1 MKKIFQKFSKIQKV
15 AIIIAIVLVVV
26 FGFFEMTKSK
36 ENKIWTLNNALEKL
50 EEIYKL
56 ERIKNLGVSKVDT
69 DADANFILKH
79 FKDFKSSDDLKN
91 ITREDLKKIKIRE
104 AKVADLPAI
113 INIHNKGL
121 KKGIWCDLPYKTS
134 AWAAIKE
141 YQELKKKYGKEN
153 IYIRVAEIDGKIV
166 AVMSG
171 AEYQGKAINL
181 ITFVNVDIP
190 QKLWSETVIKI
201 AVNFF
206 ELARSLNLDIVEA
219 RIAKGV
225 WLEGF
230 MRDVIKAESLPD
242 GVWHIDRDYN
252 LSRTWTEEDYNY
264 DNDAVKI
271 REEKNAKGE
280 NLNLNDQSVNEEN
293 GKIISRTEISDTFK
307 KKDGSR
313 EMLIY
318 PSPANIKIDGK
329 WVKIDDYLK
338 QPEEISEDK
347 LESGKQY
354 QMKPFDVYVGA
365 DADNKNIIKY
375 NNDGNQISF
384 SLESLA
390 YKDQNKSFVL
400 ANAEVGNFEYSYKSG
415 MFKDIFNSVDLKY
428 HSTRNGIKEEL
439 FFNSPEILKSIAD
452 PDYFGGK
459 IILKTKIN
467 VSDGIIPELQNNQIF
482 FKKDGQNIFST
493 SQPYIYDQEKRT
505 YQVESELKKE
515 GGVYYLEI
523 ALDYGWM
530 TSDEKAYPLVL
541 DPDLN
546 INPSADVCLCIDST
560 CSTTEADVNN
570 NNIGRAFIKFDISSI
585 PDGMTL
591 QSASL
596 ILAHSTNN
604 ARAINARRFVDQTW
618 TESSALATFTGG
630 SFGSVLST
638 VTSGAGAT
646 ETWNVLGSAS
656 DGLIKEYNDGSTYYS
671 IYLDNGLTYTPA
683 YVKNTTPL
691 ILYLFYNKDATPAT
705 VSDSYDSRE
714 GTTQPILKVTYIAP
728 ACGDGSCNGTETH
741 ATCPIDCSEASSSN
755 NPNTTIFDYV
765 SHPVGAKSILNT
777 PSLGKVQFRKQ

>member
-1 MKKIFQKFSKIQKV
+1 MKKIFQKFSKIQKI
-15 AIIIAIVLVVV
+15 AIIIAIVLVML
-26 FGFFEMTKSK
+26 FGFFEIIKGQKNQT
-36 ENKIWTLNNALEKL
+36 WTLGNVLEKL

-56 ERIKNLGVSKVDT
+56 ERIKNLGVSNVDT
-69 DADANFILKH
+69 DADANFILRH

-91 ITREDLKKIKIRE
+91 ITRGDLKKIKIRE

-113 INIHNKGL
+113 ISIHNKGL
-121 KKGIWCDLPYKTS
+121 KKGVWCDLPYETS

-153 IYIRVAEIDGKIV
+153 IYVRVAEIDGKIA

-206 ELARSLNLDIVEA
+206 ELARSLNLDIVES

-242 GVWHIDRDYN
+242 DVWHIDRDYN
-252 LSRTWTEEDYNY
+252 LNRTWTEEDYNY

-280 NLNLNDQSVNEEN
+280 NSNLNSQPIDEEN
-293 GKIISRTEISDTFK
+293 GKIISQTEISDTFK
-307 KKDGSR
+307 KKDGTR

-338 QPEEISEDK
+338 QPEEIAEDK

-354 QMKPFDVYVGA
+354 QLKPFDVYAGA
-365 DADNKNIIKY
+365 DTDNKNIIKY

-390 YKDQNKSFVL
+390 YKDQNKNLVL
-400 ANAEVGNFEYSYKSG
+400 ANTEVGNFEYSYKSG

-439 FFNSPEILKSIAD
+439 FFNSPEILKNIAD

-515 GGVYYLEI
+515 GAVYYLEI

-546 INPSADVCLCIDST
+546 VNPTS
-560 CSTTEADVNN
+560 DVNLCSDN
-570 NNIGRAFIKFDISSI
+570 SCNVSNGVGMGFIKFDISSI

-596 ILAHSTNN
+596 ILTHSTNL
-604 ARAINARRFVDQTW
+604 ATTITAQRFINQTW

-638 VTSGAGAT
+638 VTSGAGTT

-671 IYLDNGLTYTPA
+671 IYLDNGTPFTPA
-683 YVKNTTPL
+683 YVANGSTLVLK
-691 ILYLFYNKDATPAT
+691 YVVDKT
-705 VSDSYDSRE
+705 VVSADSYHSLS
-714 GTTQPILKVTYIAP
+714 GTTQPVLSVTYVAP
-728 ACGDGSCNGTETH
+728 PVCGDGICNGTETH
-741 ATCPIDCSEASSSN
+741 ATCSIDCPETSSSN
-755 NPNTTIFDYV
+755 NPNTTIFDYA

-777 PSLGKVQFRKQ
+777 DSLGKVQFRKQ

>member
-1 MKKIFQKFSKIQKV
+1 MKKV
-15 AIIIAIVLVVV
+15 AIIVAIVLMCLVIFSQTA
-26 FGFFEMTKSK
+26 FGKKTWGCAEVFFEKSIT
-36 ENKIWTLNNALEKL
+36 E
-50 EEIYKL
+50 YKL
-56 ERIKNLGVSKVDT
+56 EKIKNMGVSSVDS

-79 FKDFKSSDDLKN
+79 FKEFNNTDDLKN

-104 AKVADLPAI
+104 ARVADLPAI
-113 INIHNKGL
+113 ISIHNKGL
-121 KKGIWCDLPYKTS
+121 KKGVWCDLPYKIS

-153 IYIRVAEIDGKIV
+153 IYVRVAEIDGKIA

-190 QKLWSETVIKI
+190 QKLWSETIIKI
-201 AVNFF
+201 ATNFF
-206 ELARSLNLDIVEA
+206 ELARSLDLEIVEA

-252 LSRTWTEEDYNY
+252 LSRTWTAEDYNY

-271 REEKNAKGE
+271 REEKNTRGE
-280 NLNLNDQSVNEEN
+280 DPNLNSQPIDEEN
-293 GKIISRTEISDTFK
+293 GKIVSQTEISDTFR
-307 KKDGSR
+307 KKDGTR

-318 PSPANIKIDGK
+318 PSPVNIKIDGK

-338 QPEEISEDK
+338 KPEEMAEDK
-347 LESGKQY
+347 LENGKQY
-354 QMKPFDVYVGA
+354 QMKPFDVYAGA

-375 NNDGNQISF
+375 NNEGNQISF
-384 SLESLA
+384 SLESMA
-390 YKDQNKSFVL
+390 YRDQKRNIVL
-400 ANAEVGNFEYSYKSG
+400 AKAEVGNFEYSYKSG
-415 MFKDIFNSVDLKY
+415 MFKNILSGVDLKY

-439 FFNSPEILKSIAD
+439 FFNSPEILKNIAD
-452 PDYFGGK
+452 PNYFGGK
-459 IILKTKIN
+459 IILKTRIDI
-467 VSDGIIPELQNNQIF
+467 SDGIIPELQNNQIF

-505 YQVESELKKE
+505 FQVESELKKE
-515 GGVYYLEI
+515 GDLYYLET

-585 PDGMTL
+585 PDGVII

-596 ILAHSTNN
+596 TLTHSTNN
-604 ARAINARRFVDQTW
+604 ARAINARRFIDQTW
-618 TESSALATFTGG
+618 TESSTLATFTGG

-638 VTSGAGAT
+638 VTSGAGST

-671 IYLDNGLTYTPA
+671 IYLDNGLSYTPA

-691 ILYLFYNKDATPAT
+691 ILYLYYDKNATPTT
-705 VSDSYDSRE
+705 VSDSYHSRE
-714 GTTQPILKVTYIAP
+714 GTTQPVLAITYVES
-728 ACGDGSCNGTETH
+728 ACGDGFCNGTETH
-741 ATCPIDCSEASSSN
+741 ATCPIDCTETSASN
-755 NPNTTIFDYV
+755 DPNTTIFDYV

-777 PSLGKVQFRKQ
+777 SGLGKVQFRK